1 MTLSKSQ
8 YIRGLQCPRSLWL
21 YKKRPELR
29 AKPDAA
35 QEARFESGYEV
46 GELAKGLF
54 PGGVEIAFDPEDFEG
69 MISKTR
75 RLVAEGTEVIYE
87 ATFRERGIFA
97 MADILVR
104 EEEGWVFYEVK
115 SSTSVKEYHLD
126 DAAIQWYALSGVLPL
141 KRAAIVHID
150 NSYVRRGE
158 LEPEKLLKIVDVT
171 NEVLSRQEAIPAKL
185 KELEEVLASGEEPA
199 VDIGPHCSD
208 PFDCDFSDHCWA
220 HVPER
225 NSIFELYRMNG
236 GKKFALYEEGILR
249 LEEIPD
255 DYPLNAVQRLQLET
269 LRSGHPHID
278 REKIGAFLKK
288 LRYPLNF
295 FDFETFMEAVP
306 RFDGER
312 PYMQIPFQY
321 SLHILQEDGTLEH
334 REFLAR
340 EGSDPGGSWRSGCW
354 QILPR
359 REVSSPS
366 TSRSRSAASVSW
378 PKRCRST
385 ANGCWR

>member
-171 NEVLSRQEAIPAKL
+171 EEVLSRQEAIPEKL
-185 KELEEVLASGEEPA
+185 REFGEVLASEEEPA

-236 GKKFALYEEGILR
+236 GKKFALYEEGIVR

-340 EGSDPGGSWRSGCW
+340 EGSDPGGSWRSGYW